1 MESRFSAGDDVA
13 MMRGVIARV
22 IGVGAVSAAGLGGEV
37 LRRAI
42 VDRRSCLAPDPRFAG
57 ALVGAASACPVD
69 RRSPRLVSFA
79 VEAAR
84 QAVEARPPGR
94 GALVLATT
102 HGGSGFCQEFHD
114 GFSSPLLFSASVHN
128 AAASVLS
135 ERYRIQGPVHTLLAG
150 GDGTAQAIETAAG
163 ILAEGL
169 ADWALAGAAEELNA
183 AILAGYA
190 AKGYRGT
197 PAEGAAMFL
206 LASGGRPLE
215 RWPSGPVRLGDV
227 DVDRSLLGEAFAV
240 TDGLLLAATWG
251 CEDAVT
257 LVGGEWLPLWGARP
271 A

>member
-1 MESRFSAGDDVA
+1 MESRFSAGRDVA

-22 IGVGAVSAAGLGGEV
+22 IGVGAVSAAGLGAKA

-42 VDRRSCLAPDPRFAG
+42 VDRRSCLAPDPRFGG
-57 ALVGAASACPVD
+57 ALVGAAAGCPVD
-69 RRSPRLVSFA
+69 RRSPRLVSLA

-84 QAVEARPPGR
+84 QAVWARPPGR

-102 HGGSGFCQEFHD
+102 HGGSGFCREFHE

-135 ERYRIQGPVHTLLAG
+135 ERYRIQGPVHTMLAG
-150 GDGTAQAIETAAG
+150 CDGAAQAIETAAG
-163 ILAEGL
+163 ILDEGL
-169 ADWALAGAAEELNA
+169 ADWAVAGATEELNS

-190 AKGYRGT
+190 AKGYEGA
-197 PAEGAAMFL
+197 PAEGAAVFL
-206 LASGGRPLE
+206 LGSGGRPLE
-215 RWPSGPVRLGDV
+215 RWPSERIRLGDV
-227 DVDRSLLGEAFAV
+227 EVDRSLLGEAFAV
-240 TDGLLLAATWG
+240 TDGLLLAAAWC

-257 LVGGEWLPLWGARP
+257 LVGGEWLPLWGACP